1 MEIIN
6 VAAVTLIDQDG
17 RILITS
23 RPKGIIM
30 SGLWEFPGGK
40 METNETPEY
49 CIIRELEEEL
59 ALKTHKSCLAPLT
72 FNSHTYEKF
81 HLIIYLYLCRKWEGS
96 IIPQEGQQTKWVRP
110 NKLKDYPMPEANK
123 HLCAMIRDYL

>member
-23 RPKGIIM
+23 RPKGKIM

-40 METNETPEY
+40 METNETPEN
-49 CIIRELEEEL
+49 CIIR
-59 ALKTHKSCLAPLT
+59 
-72 FNSHTYEKF
+72 
-81 HLIIYLYLCRKWEGS
+81 
-96 IIPQEGQQTKWVRP
+96 
-110 NKLKDYPMPEANK
+110 D
-123 HLCAMIRDYL
+123 